1 MVKPSFIKELETPV
15 TLTSKAMLC
24 GEENSDTPVTLTNK
38 AMFCG
43 EEENSETPLTLTSKA
58 MSCGEEENS
67 ETPLTLT
74 SKAMLCGEE
83 ENSETPMTLTQKA
96 IFCEDENTIIPMMV
110 TKGHFLRN
118 TKLKNSHDD
127 DGRESHTLPHK
138 LPSHSQSLWSQGGL
152 RTAPQTAQS
161 FPVSVSCRMQ
171 SV

>member
-38 AMFCG
+38 AMF
-43 EEENSETPLTLTSKA
+43 
-58 MSCGEEENS
+58 
-67 ETPLTLT
+67 
-74 SKAMLCGEE
+74 CGEE